1 MTAMTLHREYIQ
13 PPQSSQEIQPS
24 PLALLAATCSKIGQ
38 GNEGVDEAV
47 QPSIPQFGT
56 QQDYAASWAN
66 EQVVALSTSD
76 ENFNSS
82 SPNITT
88 QNQSNAALYT
98 TINNVENSQIYYTPV
113 TVANQASVQV
123 VRQNVCQ
130 PHEAIKYTADSV
142 SQSSSLVNTNM
153 NFSSMYEV
161 PKNVEPNSWTTKPTT
176 SETQVPVATPWWQQ
190 RGQNWPV
197 SSEDQDQQYISSP
210 PCSNANV
217 QSNPSIVIGN
227 DGMQAVGVAN
237 TNCNTN
243 TVPAFIQVNRN
254 PQGQVILTQEAS
266 PDAASKWL
274 SLANGE
280 QVAQVAVINVCP
292 VNSNGSN
299 IQVQQQDAVQ
309 TSQVQSQPEAQQQQS
324 QLELVSTTN
333 SPSGR
338 RLRRVACTCPNCRDG
353 EGRTAS
359 GRKQHICHIPGCGK
373 VYGKTSHL
381 RAHLRWHSGERPFIC
396 NWLFC
401 GKRFTRSD
409 ELQRHRRT
417 HTGEKRFSCSEC
429 GKRFMRSDHLSKHV
443 KTHSNGKNKSATV
456 AVVGASSQDPIS
468 IQPSQNPNVKFEK
481 YDKGFENSG
490 ERTATVEVN
499 VTQVAIEPNA
509 ADYADF
515 TSSCTTAEYFAE
527 IEQSQVNAI
536 LSPEN
541 MGE

>member
-1 MTAMTLHREYIQ
+1 MPAPWSHFNR
-13 PPQSSQEIQPS
+13 QEIQPS

-38 GNEGVDEAV
+38 GNESVDEAV
-47 QPSIPQFGT
+47 QPSIPQFGS
-56 QQDYAASWAN
+56 QQDYTASWAS
-66 EQVVALSTSD
+66 EQVVALSTND
-76 ENFNSS
+76 DNFNSS

-88 QNQSNAALYT
+88 QNQSNTTLYT
-98 TINNVENSQIYYTPV
+98 TINHVDNSQIFYTPE
-113 TVANQASVQV
+113 TVANPASVQV
-123 VRQNVCQ
+123 VRQTVCQ
-130 PHEAIKYTADSV
+130 PHEAIKYSADSV
-142 SQSSSLVNTNM
+142 SQASSLVNSNI

-161 PKNVEPNSWTTKPTT
+161 AKVVEPNSWAAKQTT
-176 SETQVPVATPWWQQ
+176 SEAQVPVQTQWWQQ
-190 RGQNWPV
+190 RGQNWSV
-197 SSEDQDQQYISSP
+197 SSEDQEQQYISSP

-237 TNCNTN
+237 TSCNTN
-243 TVPAFIQVNRN
+243 TVPAYIQVNRN
-254 PQGQVILTQEAS
+254 PQGQVILTQEAAS
-266 PDAASKWL
+266 SDAANKWL
-274 SLANGE
+274 SLSSGN

-292 VNSNGSN
+292 VNSNVSN

-309 TSQVQSQPEAQQQQS
+309 TNPVQSPPEAQQQQN
-324 QLELVSTTN
+324 QLELVSTTTN
-333 SPSGR
+333 PSGR

-353 EGRTAS
+353 EGRTAN

-443 KTHSNGKNKSATV
+443 KTHSNGKNKNAVV
-456 AVVGASSQDPIS
+456 AVVSTSTQDPIS
-468 IQPSQNPNVKFEK
+468 IQPSHDPNVKFEK
-481 YDKGFENSG
+481 YEKAFENTNVG

-515 TSSCTTAEYFAE
+515 TSTCTTAEYFAE